1 MSEPPPSPSSER
13 MEAFLSGAFRRIQK
27 ITIVLS
33 LAAAV
38 TATLL
43 WGWRSGLA
51 LALGALV
58 AYLNFAW
65 LYRSSEA
72 MVQRMLAPAETRP
85 SRLKSVLS
93 FAGRYVFVIAFAYVI
108 FKGYPQVRVAVMV
121 GLILPILATMCEGI
135 YEAFVISKID
145 ETSD

>member
-1 MSEPPPSPSSER
+1 MSEPAPSPISDR
-13 MEAFLSGAFRRIQK
+13 MEAFLSGAFKRIQK
-27 ITIVLS
+27 ITIVFS

-38 TATLL
+38 ASTLWL
-43 WGWRSGLA
+43 GWRSGLA
-51 LALGALV
+51 LTLGALV

-72 MVQRMLAPAETRP
+72 MVQRMLAPDGTRP
-85 SRLKSVLS
+85 SKLLSVLS

-108 FKGYPQVRVAVMV
+108 FKGYPQVRVAVIV
-121 GLILPILATMCEGI
+121 GLVLPVLATMCEGI

-145 ETSD
+145 KTSD